1 MTMFQ
6 KILIANR
13 GEIACRVIRTARRLG
28 VKTVAVYSDADAQAQ
43 HVLMADEAVHIG
55 PSPVNESYLVG
66 AKIIEAALKTGAEA
80 IHPGYGFL
88 SENPDFVEAVEKAGL
103 TFIGPAASSIRA
115 MGLKDAAKRLMV
127 KAGVPVVPG
136 YHGDEQDAQ
145 FLKGE
150 ADKIGYPVLI
160 KASAG
165 GGGKGMRRVD
175 QPQDFEA
182 ALESCRREAKA
193 SFGDDKVLIEKYI
206 LSPRHIEVQV
216 FGDAHGNVVHLFE
229 RDCSLQRRHQ
239 KVIEEAPAP
248 GMTDAV
254 RAAMTDAAVKAAKA
268 VDYKGA
274 GTIEF
279 IADGAGALRSDG
291 FWFMEM
297 NTRLQV
303 EHPVTE
309 EITGFDLVEWQLR
322 VASGEA
328 LPVTQ
333 DQITIRGH
341 AVEARLYA
349 EDPSGGFLPQAGR
362 IDHLA
367 FGAGEGIRIDGGVR
381 GGDQVSP
388 FYDPMI
394 AKVIAHGATR
404 GEAITRLNKSLSET
418 HIAGLASNR
427 DFLRAL
433 CGDQTFRAGRMDTGL
448 IERNLETLTRA
459 PELAEEAVLFA
470 ALAADEVDMGADHA
484 GFRLWGEASHRVV
497 LQFAGDALERR
508 VILDGQGG
516 LVLAGG
522 REEVHVTNLQIAEAL
537 PTSALTGISPSRREI
552 WSERTTPGRSPPLRG
567 RCHPRVL
574 PLASPSADSSTEGG
588 ATYSAIAI
596 RVDGTNA
603 KVAAC
608 VVISHHQATKH
619 ISVLFNGETFAFERL
634 DPLAGDNTAHHQSG
648 AITAPMTGVVR
659 LVAVKTGDHVK
670 AGDRLLVMEAMKM
683 EHTLTSPRDGIIDQV
698 LCLEGGQ
705 AEGGAILVRLQEDAA

>member
-28 VKTVAVYSDADAQAQ
+28 VKTVAVYSDADAHAQ

-66 AKIIEAALKTGAEA
+66 SKIIDAALKTGAQA

-88 SENPDFVEAVEKAGL
+88 SENPGFVDAVEKAGL

-127 KAGVPVVPG
+127 EAGVPVVPG
-136 YHGDEQDAQ
+136 YHGDEQDAA
-145 FLKGE
+145 FLKDE

-165 GGGKGMRRVD
+165 GGGKGMRRVG
-175 QPQDFEA
+175 QSQDFEA
-182 ALESCRREAKA
+182 ALDSCRREAKA

-216 FGDAHGNVVHLFE
+216 FGDAHGNVVHLLE

-248 GMTDAV
+248 GMTDVV
-254 RAAMTDAAVKAAKA
+254 RAAMTQAAVKAAKA
-268 VDYKGA
+268 VNYKGA

-279 IADGAGALRSDG
+279 IADGAGALRPDG

-322 VASGEA
+322 VASGEV

-333 DQITIRGH
+333 DQITIQGH

-349 EDPSGGFLPQAGR
+349 EDPAGGFLPQAGK
-362 IDHLA
+362 IDHLE
-367 FGAGEGIRIDGGVR
+367 FGTGEGIRIDGGVR

-394 AKVIAHGATR
+394 AKVIAHGDTR
-404 GEAITRLNKSLSET
+404 DEAFDRLKTCISET
-418 HIAGLASNR
+418 HMAGLASNR

-433 CGDQTFRAGRMDTGL
+433 CWDETFRAGHMDTGL
-448 IERNLETLTRA
+448 IERNLEELTRA
-459 PELAEEAVLFA
+459 PELVEEAVLFS
-470 ALAADEVDMGADHA
+470 ALAAYEIDTSAGHA

-497 LQFAGDALERR
+497 LQFAGEALERR
-508 VILDGQGG
+508 VVLDEQGG
-516 LVLAGG
+516 VALMGG
-522 REEVHVTNLQIAEAL
+522 VEKVHITSLHIADGL
-537 PTSALTGISPSRREI
+537 PPSALTGISHSRGEIGAARPSC
-552 WSERTTPGRSPPLRG
+552 SKSPSLRG
-567 RCHPRVL
+567 RCHTV
-574 PLASPSADSSTEGG
+574 TEGG
-588 ATYSAIAI
+588 STYSAVMIKT
-596 RVDGTNA
+596 DGTQKKISA
-603 KVAAC
+603 H
-608 VVISHHQATKH
+608 VVISLHQATKH
-619 ISVLFNGETFAFERL
+619 ISVLLNGETFAFERI
-634 DPLAGDNTAHHQSG
+634 DPLAGDNAAHHQSG

-659 LVAVKTGDHVK
+659 LVAVKVDDQVK

-683 EHTLTSPRDGIIDQV
+683 EHTLTSPRDGVIDQV

-705 AEGGAILVRLQEDAA
+705 AEGGAVLVRLKEDPA